1 MTKLK
6 RYPRLWLIFTAFTV
20 MFCRIV
26 GCSDPQTMTM
36 REGDVT
42 TTFVCTSHTD
52 FATGSDKGMTP
63 GETCNIPC
71 PDGSVQKVDMPDVP
85 DPQFLNSH
93 TTSEIQAMYCPGLA
107 TATATATV
115 TSTPGATSTATSTPT
130 KRPTATP
137 APYLS
142 GDVTTCNLTD
152 RYINFPIDPNA
163 ADISGLDF
171 EVTIGGVPSTCNV
184 PSSNANIL
192 SCTFSQGQTFPAQV
206 IVSVDGFITND
217 FTFDGGI
224 CVTNPVPQDNSGSGN
239 DPALPVEPSPT
250 TDPYSSG

>member
-1 MTKLK
+1 M
-6 RYPRLWLIFTAFTV
+6 
-20 MFCRIV
+20 
-26 GCSDPQTMTM
+26 DPSYTNPFDIT
-36 REGDVT
+36 EE
-42 TTFVCTSHTD
+42 D
-52 FATGSDKGMTP
+52 FADP
-63 GETCNIPC
+63 GRLRINACYEYTLHNPVIPALL
-71 PDGSVQKVDMPDVP
+71 D
-85 DPQFLNSH
+85 
-93 TTSEIQAMYCPGLA
+93 TSA
-107 TATATATV
+107 TATPTLV
-115 TSTPGATSTATSTPT
+115 PTATSTPT

-184 PSSNANIL
+184 PSSNTNIL

-239 DPALPVEPSPT
+239 DPVLPVEPSPT
-250 TDPYSSG
+250 TDPNSNG

>member
-1 MTKLK
+1 MALTLLFTIACAAYSVPGVQ
-6 RYPRLWLIFTAFTV
+6 RY
-20 MFCRIV
+20 
-26 GCSDPQTMTM
+26 S
-36 REGDVT
+36 GDVKCVSDGFNPEVKT
-42 TTFVCTSHTD
+42 TSYTCYCPMDPSYTNLFDITEED
-52 FATGSDKGMTP
+52 FADP
-63 GETCNIPC
+63 GRLRINACYEYTLHNPVIPALL
-71 PDGSVQKVDMPDVP
+71 D
-85 DPQFLNSH
+85 
-93 TTSEIQAMYCPGLA
+93 TSA
-107 TATATATV
+107 TATPTLV
-115 TSTPGATSTATSTPT
+115 PTATSTPT

-184 PSSNANIL
+184 PSSNTNIL

-224 CVTNPVPQDNSGSGN
+224 CVTNPIPQDNSGSGN
-239 DPALPVEPSPT
+239 DPVLPVEPSPT
-250 TDPYSSG
+250 TDPNSNG